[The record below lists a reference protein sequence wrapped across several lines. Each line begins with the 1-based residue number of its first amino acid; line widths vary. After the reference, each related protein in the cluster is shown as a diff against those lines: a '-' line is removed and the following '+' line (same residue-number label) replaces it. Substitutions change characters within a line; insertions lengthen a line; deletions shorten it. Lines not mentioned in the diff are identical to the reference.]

1 VPTRAHGSAGLTLVE
16 AALLVCLLGVV
27 LSVGVP
33 AFVRGLRTSK
43 TAEAPEE
50 LERMFRAVAAY
61 YETPQPTQSGKR
73 LGCLPDAAGPSPAQ
87 PSDEPVEVLFAAPET
102 PGSDTW
108 RALGYTPERS
118 IRYRYSLRPAYSGCG
133 LDAPDRRDSP
143 AVTLRAEGDL
153 DSDGVLSRFERKAVV
168 RDGRLVLDPL
178 LIVHER
184 IE

>member
-50 LERMFRAVAAY
+50 LGRMFGAVAAY
-61 YETPQPTQSGKR
+61 YETPQPTEAGKR
-73 LGCLPDAAGPSPAQ
+73 LGCLPDAAGPAPEQ
-87 PSDEPVEVLFAAPET
+87 PSVEPVEVRFAAPET
-102 PGSDTW
+102 PGAATW
-108 RALGYTPERS
+108 RALGYTPARA
-118 IRYRYSLRPAYSGCG
+118 IRYRYSLRPGYSGCG
-133 LDAPDRRDSP
+133 LPAAGRRD
-143 AVTLRAEGDL
+143 ALAITLRAEGDL